1 MTALEQPL
9 KKFVCIVIAMLWLLN
24 LNSQSIYNLVPN
36 YSFEIYQSC
45 TGSYLNNAPPWN
57 SPIVGFGASN
67 YGNSCNPN
75 ICWKVPVFDGCHE
88 YQSPRTGNGYA
99 AMYFFNNTPIPNKR
113 NYSAV
118 QLNDTLRSG
127 ICYYAEFFVVRY
139 NIANYCVN
147 NVGLIFSD
155 TAIKQQ
161 SNGNYIA
168 ANPQILNYG
177 NPVII
182 DSMNWTK
189 VSGIYIA
196 HGGEKYIT
204 IGNFKDD
211 SNTDTINTNVP
222 GAYQRGGY
230 FLDDVSVIPIEQD
243 HFHLNANAGPDTT
256 ITTGDSVFIGSL
268 LGGTITTTW
277 YNSAGNTIATNVPGL
292 YVSPIQNTFYV
303 LEQNFCTYSS
313 RDTVYVTVTALPVKL
328 LSFAARKQDK
338 NNLLTWRTSTEQ
350 NNRGFELQRSTNP
363 ANTGTGGKRFSTIAF
378 VPTKAA
384 NGTST
389 TELKYDYVDKK
400 PPAAGSYYRL
410 KQTDFDG
417 KYTFTNVV
425 FIKGEPETELV
436 LASLYPNPTYQLLN
450 VILQSPKAQTIRLI
464 ISDAAGKV
472 VLQHNLQLQKGENN
486 KTINVLALAKGAY
499 IVKVITDGGET
510 VVSKFVKE

>member
-1 MTALEQPL
+1 MITLNFSFITKL
-9 KKFVCIVIAMLWLLN
+9 ISCLVMMLWLLN

-36 YSFEIYQSC
+36 YSFETTLSC
-45 TGSYLNNAPPWN
+45 IPNGINNAYKWHSTSTSSFKTLEYSN
-57 SPIVGFGASN
+57 SCFQNSCCGVPYNIFN
-67 YGNSCNPN
+67 YG
-75 ICWKVPVFDGCHE
+75 FQ
-88 YQSPRTGNGYA
+88 YPRTGNAYA
-99 AMYFFNNTPIPNKR
+99 AAFFLYNNNIHRGYLQTELLDSLKLG
-113 NYSAV
+113 S
-118 QLNDTLRSG
+118 
-127 ICYYAEFFVVRY
+127 CYYVEFFVNLVNVSNFAIN
-139 NIANYCVN
+139 NIAMAITKFQLSQGN
-147 NVGLIFSD
+147 NDSVIQTTPHIIQYLNPILPKD
-155 TAIKQQ
+155 TINWIK
-161 SNGNYIA
+161 I
-168 ANPQILNYG
+168 
-177 NPVII
+177 
-182 DSMNWTK
+182 
-189 VSGIYIA
+189 SGIYKA
-196 HGGEKYIT
+196 SGGEKYIT
-204 IGNFKDD
+204 IGNFKNDASTD
-211 SNTDTINTNVP
+211 TSNTNFPTAFKYGQYYVE
-222 GAYQRGGY
+222 
-230 FLDDVSVIPIEQD
+230 DVSVIPLDSIFMRAD
-243 HFHLNANAGPDTT
+243 AGSDIT

-389 TELKYDYVDKK
+389 TVLKYDYVDKK

-425 FIKGEPETELV
+425 FIKGDPETVLV
-436 LASLYPNPTYQLLN
+436 LASLYPNPTHQILN
-450 VILQSPKAQTIRLI
+450 AILQSPKAQTIRLI

-486 KTINVLALAKGAY
+486 KTINALALAKGAY
-499 IVKVITDGGET
+499 IVKVITDGGEA
-510 VVSKFVKE
+510 VISKFVKE

>member
-1 MTALEQPL
+1 MTTLEKPL
-9 KKFVCIVIAMLWLLN
+9 KKIVCIVIAMLWLLN

-292 YVSPIQNTFYV
+292 YVSPTQNTFYV

-313 RDTVYVTVTALPVKL
+313 RDTVYVTVMALPLKL
-328 LSFAARKQDK
+328 VSFTATKRA
-338 NNLLTWRTSTEQ
+338 NYNLLKWQTASE
-350 NNRGFELQRSTNP
+350 NNTDYFAIERSTNGKDFSP
-363 ANTGTGGKRFSTIAF
+363 IGTVKAAGYSSENRNYNFIDDNPPLSTGT
-378 VPTKAA
+378 
-384 NGTST
+384 
-389 TELKYDYVDKK
+389 L
-400 PPAAGSYYRL
+400 YYRL
-410 KQTDFDG
+410 KMVDKDG
-417 KYTFTNVV
+417 KFTYSPVRLVEKGGEVV
-425 FIKGEPETELV
+425 TILPNPSPDGFFTIKFNEKIPGNKNIVVTDIFGKIFLKKNNIKNQYSSQLKIKGV
-436 LASLYPNPTYQLLN
+436 GGMYF
-450 VILQSPKAQTIRLI
+450 V
-464 ISDAAGKV
+464 G
-472 VLQHNLQLQKGENN
+472 
-486 KTINVLALAKGAY
+486 
-499 IVKVITDGGET
+499 ITDINTGNIE
-510 VVSKFVKE
+510 VIKAIIK